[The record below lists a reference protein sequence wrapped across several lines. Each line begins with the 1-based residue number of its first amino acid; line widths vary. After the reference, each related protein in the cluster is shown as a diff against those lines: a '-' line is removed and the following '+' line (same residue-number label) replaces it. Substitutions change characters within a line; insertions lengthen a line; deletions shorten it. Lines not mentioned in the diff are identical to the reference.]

1 GRAGDVARLYLLRAR
16 EGVPIASSLAASL
29 LERVMEAL
37 ALIALAA
44 PVVLTAPSLPGWA
57 RTTSWILA
65 AIGVAGA
72 FVAWLVARRAGT
84 TSHLARFAQGLQ
96 SARRGLAFAE
106 VMALSVGIWLIDAA
120 DILLCADAVGL
131 SIPWTVGPVLVML
144 ALAFALAVPS

>member
-1 GRAGDVARLYLLRAR
+1 
-16 EGVPIASSLAASL
+16 
-29 LERVMEAL
+29 
-37 ALIALAA
+37 
-44 PVVLTAPSLPGWA
+44 
-57 RTTSWILA
+57 
-65 AIGVAGA
+65 
-72 FVAWLVARRAGT
+72 VARRAGT

-144 ALAFALAVPS
+144 ALAFALAVPSTPAQVGAFELGCVAALELVGAPREGALAFAIVYHAMQVIPVTLVGAAGLRLALEARAEEERAPSTAPSAPPAD